1 MHGNSRLFIAVSA
14 ALMIAACSN
23 DSAPAA
29 ADTAAAAPAP
39 ASAEPAAA
47 PAPAQEGAPVEFAM
61 AMPALPEFVLTPM
74 PADSLPPSLIGGA
87 SVTLSLRDGV
97 MWFSAASAGHNNP
110 PGQVLAATDPP
121 PPIVRTEG
129 GDLDLTGFPP
139 GNVQLTVNIDDSVV
153 AGGYLMPADPWQAV
167 ALAVDPPGEP
177 AATPVFSQ
185 ANWPANFQP
194 PTVAA
199 DRRSVTWIDTE
210 SDQNVYEYAF
220 ALEGPNGRLVID
232 PKIKPGGSTTR

>member
-1 MHGNSRLFIAVSA
+1 MQGTHRLFIAISA
-14 ALMIAACSN
+14 ALVIAACSN
-23 DSAPAA
+23 DGAPSE
-29 ADTAAAAPAP
+29 ADTATVALEPAP
-39 ASAEPAAA
+39 AEPPAA
-47 PAPAQEGAPVEFAM
+47 PSQEGAPVEFAM
-61 AMPALPEFVLTPM
+61 SMPALPELVVTPM
-74 PADSLPPSLIGGA
+74 PADSLPPNLIGGA

-110 PGQVLAATDPP
+110 PGQVLAATDTPP
-121 PPIVRTEG
+121 PVVRTEG

-139 GNVQLTVNIDDSVV
+139 GNVQLTVTIDDSVV
-153 AGGYLMPADPWQAV
+153 AGGYLLPPDPWQAV